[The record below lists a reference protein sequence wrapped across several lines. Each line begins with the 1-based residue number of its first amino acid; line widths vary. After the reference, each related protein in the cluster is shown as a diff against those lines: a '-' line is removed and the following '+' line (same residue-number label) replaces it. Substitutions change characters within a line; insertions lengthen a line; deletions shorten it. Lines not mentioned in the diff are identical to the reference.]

1 MESPLRNSRPNPGA
15 YGNTHNMS
23 RASKVYADHLYAR
36 AKALYKLGFSISEIS
51 RRVGIPES
59 FISRRGKQENWQRQ
73 AAKIIDIDAK
83 VLEDVAA
90 EEATTNFDKIK
101 NTDAGQRVIEEA
113 KARRVITEVEV
124 WKQNAPVEEVNEH
137 DRLVKLRLRLEDNFM
152 RSAIR
157 NQDLADRQLQAE
169 ETAVRAGEKPTLTM
183 KDLHIHADLTKI
195 NKATVLG
202 SEPVVQVV
210 TKTEPKDAMATILM
224 PPSMFEAEGSAPTD
238 ASSDPIPF
246 SEADGY
252 NSRQED

>member
-1 MESPLRNSRPNPGA
+1 MAR
-15 YGNTHNMS
+15 T
-23 RASKVYADHLYAR
+23 SKVYADHLYAR
-36 AKALYKLGFSISEIS
+36 AKALYKLGFSIAEIA

-59 FISRRGKQENWQRQ
+59 FITRRGKQESWQRQ
-73 AAKIIDIDAK
+73 AAKVIDIDAK

-101 NTDAGQRVIEEA
+101 STDAGQRVLEEA

-124 WKQNAPVEEVNEH
+124 WKQNAPAEEVNEH
-137 DRLVKLRLRLEDNFM
+137 ERLVSLRLRLEDNFM

-157 NQDLADRQLQAE
+157 GQDLADRILQADE
-169 ETAVRAGEKPTLTM
+169 QAVRAGGKSELTLR
-183 KDLHIHADLTKI
+183 DLHTHADLTKI

-224 PPSMFEAEGSAPTD
+224 PPSMFEAEGSEAIGG
-238 ASSDPIPF
+238 AADPVPF
-246 SEADGY
+246 SETDGY
-252 NSRQED
+252 NQEREN